1 MLKLLTPL
9 LLILSC
15 FVGELSADGEAPKK
29 QEINFTVEGL
39 CGMCESRI
47 EGALDVKGIVVADW
61 NQETGQMKVVFKP
74 QLITEDEI
82 HSLINAVGHDTEK
95 SRASDEQYASLHG
108 CCKYRDMK
116 KGECTQ
122 DQ

>member
-1 MLKLLTPL
+1 MLKILTTT
-9 LLILSC
+9 LLIFC
-15 FVGELSADGEAPKK
+15 GFAAEVSANAGAPKK
-29 QEINFTVEGL
+29 QEISFTVEGL

-47 EGALDVKGIVVADW
+47 EGSLDVKGVVVADW
-61 NQETGQMKVVFKP
+61 DQETGQMKVVFKP
-74 QLITEDEI
+74 QLITEDQI

-95 SRASDEQYASLHG
+95 SRATDEQYASLHG

-116 KGECTQ
+116 KGECSQ

>member
-1 MLKLLTPL
+1 MLKILTATT
-9 LLILSC
+9 LIFCS
-15 FVGELSADGEAPKK
+15 FAADASGNAEAPKK
-29 QEINFTVEGL
+29 QEISFTVEGL

-61 NQETGQMKVVFKP
+61 DQETGQMKVVYKP
-74 QLITEDEI
+74 QHITEAEI
-82 HSLINAVGHDTEK
+82 HTLINAAGHDTEK

-116 KGECTQ
+116 KGECSQ